1 MGFRDIRRARSINL
15 FFTPEEET
23 EKMLR
28 DKGVS
33 PLVATILLIT
43 LAIAFGI
50 TLLAGY
56 LAALAPGSP
65 PKRISLSLMYENSL
79 GRLTIKHLSGDMLF
93 SAFLMR
99 MENRLDAR
107 TARGKLENWRALE
120 VRVNGLRLGKDRG
133 ENVVL
138 VQENLSFLTLAPV
151 AVNLGPGD
159 EVRLLNL
166 RLHPGE
172 VVAVVYLP
180 TGQTLAE
187 MVVV

>member
-1 MGFRDIRRARSINL
+1 
-15 FFTPEEET
+15 
-23 EKMLR
+23 MLGNR
-28 DKGVS
+28 GVS

-50 TLLAGY
+50 TILAGY
-56 LAALAPGSP
+56 LSALAPSGPP
-65 PKRISLSLMYENSL
+65 PKRVSLSLLYENSPS
-79 GRLTIKHLSGDMLF
+79 RLTLRHLSGDVLF

-107 TARGKLENWRALE
+107 TVKGRLENWKAVE
-120 VRVNGLRLGKDRG
+120 VRVNGVRLGKDRV

-159 EVRLLNL
+159 EVRLENWKVPLS
-166 RLHPGE
+166 PGE
-172 VVAVVYLP
+172 VVTVVYLP
-180 TGQTLAE
+180 TEQTLAE
-187 MVVV
+187 MAVV

>member
-1 MGFRDIRRARSINL
+1 MWDRGL
-15 FFTPEEET
+15 
-23 EKMLR
+23 
-28 DKGVS
+28 S
-33 PLVATILLIT
+33 PLIATILLLT
-43 LAIAFGI
+43 LAIAFGTTI
-50 TLLAGY
+50 LAGY
-56 LAALAPGSP
+56 LAALAPGPP
-65 PKRISLSLMYENSL
+65 PKRISLSLLYENSP
-79 GRLTIKHLSGDMLF
+79 GRLTVKHLSGDVLF

-99 MENRLDAR
+99 MENRLDDR
-107 TARGKLENWRALE
+107 TVKGKLENWKAVE
-120 VRVNGLRLGKDRG
+120 VRVNGVRLGRDRV

-159 EVRLLNL
+159 EVRLENL
-166 RLHPGE
+166 RLYPGE